1 MSRDE
6 VRRDRLSQFVDL
18 ARIYRRW
25 TKIQTAQ
32 ALGREPSKVVPE
44 SGNPKLDLVV
54 GLAEA
59 LDWDVGD
66 VAEGIWRDEAE
77 AYGEIETMA
86 ERGFAILD
94 REAIEAHRA
103 GEYRRKC
110 SNVNARSRIDQF
122 SMRSAISAVLLEN
135 TAMCR
140 YSSGP
145 LKPRSTTLHPKIA
158 HQP

>member
-66 VAEGIWRDEAE
+66 VAEGEAN
-77 AYGEIETMA
+77 G
-86 ERGFAILD
+86 
-94 REAIEAHRA
+94 A
-103 GEYRRKC
+103 GYC
-110 SNVNARSRIDQF
+110 
-122 SMRSAISAVLLEN
+122 LP
-135 TAMCR
+135 C
-140 YSSGP
+140 P
-145 LKPRSTTLHPKIA
+145 LRFLTT
-158 HQP
+158 